1 MKRFCILLIL
11 VLVLAFSV
19 ASVHAFPF
27 PHTDVRGQAMGGA
40 YVAAAKG
47 VGSVNYNPAG
57 LARGRM
63 FEFVAPATLR
73 FSDHIDIDDKLTQ
86 IENIT
91 GGSTFATWASDTATV
106 SQRAQIESLIN
117 QLNVSG
123 ENSIDLM
130 MYTSGGVSVNVF
142 GIAGAVSYNYEV
154 IASMITSMDT
164 TNVTTTDPTA
174 SDFIGGNTST
184 LQFRGIEDR
193 QVVLTGAKEF
203 GSLALGVNLRQI
215 QATAYATSLVLF
227 DNTDPDIRDELTV
240 NGVSETASAIDVG
253 LQLELAP
260 TLRGGVVARNIN
272 SPEFTLPGTAGTLKL
287 ESRYRAGIAWDLP
300 IVMVVADIDLTTT
313 ESLSGA
319 EFREIAV
326 GGEINLVGIQLRAG
340 YSKNIAL
347 DSSDAIIHAGFGLG
361 GFLDVAASAD
371 ADMKSI
377 SGGAAISLKF

>member
-1 MKRFCILLIL
+1 MKRFCILLVL
-11 VLVLAFSV
+11 LLVLALTV
-19 ASVHAFPF
+19 ASAHAFPF

-106 SQRAQIESLIN
+106 SQRAQIVSLIN

-227 DNTDPDIRDELTV
+227 DNTDPDIRDELTN

-272 SPEFTLPGTAGTLKL
+272 SPEFTFPGSAGTMKL
-287 ESRYRAGIAWDLP
+287 EPRYRAGVALDLP

>member
-11 VLVLAFSV
+11 VLVLALAV
-19 ASVHAFPF
+19 ASAHAFPF
-27 PHTDVRGQAMGGA
+27 PYTDVRGQAMGGA

-63 FEFVAPATLR
+63 FEFVAPATIR
-73 FSDHIDIDDKLTQ
+73 FSDHIDIDDTLSQ
-86 IENIT
+86 IEDIS
-91 GGSTFATWASDTATV
+91 GGLDFATWAATASTTDLNQIV
-106 SQRAQIESLIN
+106 SLMG
-117 QLNVSG
+117 QLNVAG
-123 ENSIDLM
+123 ENSVDLRI
-130 MYTSGGVSVNVF
+130 YTSGGVSMNVF
-142 GIAGAVSYNYEV
+142 GLAGAVSYNYEV

-164 TNVTTTDPTA
+164 TNIDTTPGP
-174 SDFIGGNTST
+174 SFIGTNNSE
-184 LQFRGIEDR
+184 LLFRGIEDR
-193 QVVLTGAKEF
+193 QVVFTGAKEF
-203 GSLALGVNLRQI
+203 GSYALGVNLRQI
-215 QATAYATSLVLF
+215 QAKTYATSLTLLN
-227 DNTDPDIRDELTV
+227 NTNPDIKDELTK
-240 NGVSETASAIDVG
+240 NGKSESATAIDVG
-253 LQLELAP
+253 LQFELLP
-260 TLRGGVVARNIN
+260 TLRGGLVGRNVN
-272 SPEFTLPGTAGTLKL
+272 SPEFTLPGTAGTLEL

-340 YSKNIAL
+340 YSKNLAL
-347 DSSDAIIHAGFGLG
+347 DSADAIIHAGFGLG

-371 ADMKSI
+371 ADGKSI